1 MHSTTQHNPR
11 SDSIPEPP
19 PSCKGPA
26 DLPQI
31 PRSRSPVEDL
41 LIGMR
46 SGDRLAAAEF
56 IDRFGERIRRRIRGK
71 LAPEMRRIFD
81 SQEVLSTVG
90 RRLDQFV
97 GSGQMMAA
105 SEAQLWSLVFRITEN
120 ALIDKARIFRRLKS
134 TEAEDSPF
142 AQHFLGRL
150 NEAES
155 YSAVGGEMV
164 IDRALRALSDPI
176 DRQILA
182 LWLSDTP
189 HSVTADC
196 LGMSSSS
203 VRQRWGRIKTK
214 LQKMLEPE

>member
-1 MHSTTQHNPR
+1 MNPTVRHSPE
-11 SDSIPEPP
+11 SIFPTESPP
-19 PSCKGPA
+19 PQPVAA
-26 DLPQI
+26 DLPLA
-31 PRSRSPVEDL
+31 PRAVSPVEDL
-41 LIGMR
+41 LMGMR

-105 SEAQLWSLVFRITEN
+105 SEAQLWSLVFRMTEN
-120 ALIDKARIFRRLKS
+120 ALVDKARIFRRLQH

-142 AQHFLGRL
+142 AQSFLGRL
-150 NEAES
+150 NKAES
-155 YSAVGGEMV
+155 QSTVGGEMV
-164 IDRALRALSDPI
+164 IDRALRALADPI

-182 LWLSDTP
+182 LWLGDTP
-189 HSVTADC
+189 HNVTADC

-203 VRQRWGRIKTK
+203 VRQRWTRIKSK
-214 LQKMLEPE
+214 LQGMLEPE